1 MGSRAKTPDMSA
13 QNRAAQEQS
22 DELKR
27 QQEEARV
34 AKEALAA
41 KNTDELRVLR
51 RRGRGRASLI
61 TTSEKGTE
69 NNTLDKEG
77 SVTKRED
84 EIGRIN
90 QEGRTA
96 IEDRARKKLE
106 QERIDAL
113 ARRKGSKR
121 PEPLLQG

>member
-1 MGSRAKTPDMSA
+1 MGSKPKAPDMSA

-22 DELKR
+22 EELKR
-27 QQEEARV
+27 QQEEARI

-41 KNTDELRVLR
+41 KNTDELRGLR

-77 SVTKRED
+77 SIKKREE

-90 QEGRTA
+90 EEGRIAT
-96 IEDRARKKLE
+96 EERARKAKE
-106 QERIDAL
+106 EAARA
-113 ARRKGSKR
+113 ASRRKF
-121 PEPLLQG
+121 